1 MLRDPS
7 EANKRELALQQRK
20 AKQIINKNK
29 RIWEKPRI
37 ETIENSYKNNTKL
50 FFEKANEVKN
60 GFIPRSSIMKE
71 DKGTL
76 VSDKEEVTKEYKKVF

>member
-1 MLRDPS
+1 MKNAGLPSPRDNARTKMLRDPS

-37 ETIENSYKNNTKL
+37 ETIKIATKIIQNYSLKRQTKL
-50 FFEKANEVKN
+50 K
-60 GFIPRSSIMKE
+60 M
-71 DKGTL
+71 DL
-76 VSDKEEVTKEYKKVF
+76 YQDHQ